1 MQASAH
7 DVAEGGLA
15 IALAEACITGPGT
28 GIGGHITL
36 AEPLRGSL
44 RLDALLFG
52 ESQSRV
58 LASLPAENVSR
69 LQALAQAASVPCT
82 VLGEVGGTALD
93 IVDVIQLPVAQL
105 QHEWRTALTQQIG
118 L

>member
-1 MQASAH
+1 
-7 DVAEGGLA
+7 VAEGGLA
-15 IALAEACITGPGT
+15 IALAEACITGPGA

-36 AEPLRGSL
+36 AESLRGSL
-44 RLDALLFG
+44 RFDTLLFG

-58 LASLPAENVSR
+58 LVSLPAANVSQLR
-69 LQALAQAASVPCT
+69 ALAQTASVACT

-93 IVDVIQLPVAQL
+93 IAGMIQLPVAQL
-105 QHEWRTALTQQIG
+105 QHEWRTALAQQIG